1 MEFNT
6 ATEKAPAGRNRIKVP
21 GMLLLGSAARNSGK
35 TELACLIIGRMRAE
49 AEIIGLKVTTVHN
62 QNGLCPR
69 GGEGCGVCS
78 SLGGKYHISEET
90 DLHSGKDTSRLLA
103 AGAVKV
109 YWLRSMHRH
118 LREGIEN
125 LLDMIEADA
134 VTVTESNSISRFVD
148 PGLFLMVRENGSL
161 EIKSSAQAALPYVDR
176 TVFSDGRNFDLDVNH
191 LAIFAGKWI
200 LREATAGIIAG
211 GRSLRMQRDKSLL
224 PIRGRPMIQH
234 IADQLTLY
242 FNEIIINAS
251 APEKYTFLEARVA
264 PDKIPGQGPL
274 MGISAVLKAAQ
285 NEKVFVVACD
295 IPDINLDF
303 VRRLLAEA
311 SHYDCVIPISGQ
323 DELEPLFAVY
333 RKSVLPVV
341 DDLLES
347 GKRQIRL
354 LYPRVKT
361 KYLAMGKA
369 DWYRNLNTITDFKNY
384 QRSPVGSTR

>member
-1 MEFNT
+1 MEFK
-6 ATEKAPAGRNRIKVP
+6 AADKKAPAGRKRIKAP

-35 TELACLIIGRMRAE
+35 TELACRIIGRMRAE
-49 AEIIGLKVTTVHN
+49 VQIIGLKVTTVHN

-69 GGEGCGVCS
+69 GGEGCGVCA
-78 SLGGKYHISEET
+78 SLEGKFHISEET
-90 DLHSGKDTSRLLA
+90 SLNSGKDTSRLLA
-103 AGAVKV
+103 AGAEKV
-109 YWLRSMHRH
+109 YWLRAGRRH

-125 LLDMIEADA
+125 LLDMIGADA

-148 PGLFLMVRENGSL
+148 PGLFIMVRENGSAQ
-161 EIKSSAQAALPYVDR
+161 IKSSARAALPYVDR
-176 TVFSDGRNFDLDVNH
+176 TVISDGKNFDLDLNH
-191 LAIFAGKWI
+191 LVIFAGKWI
-200 LREATAGIIAG
+200 LREATAAIIAG
-211 GRSLRMQRDKSLL
+211 GRSLRMRRDKSLL

-234 IADQLTLY
+234 ITEQLTLH

-251 APEKYTFLEARVA
+251 APEKYSFLEARVV
-264 PDKIPGQGPL
+264 PDRIPGQGPL

-311 SHYDCVIPISGQ
+311 SHYDCVIPVSDQ
-323 DELEPLFAVY
+323 DEPEPLFAVY

-354 LYPRVKT
+354 LYPLVKT

-384 QRSPVGSTR
+384 QGSPAGSTR